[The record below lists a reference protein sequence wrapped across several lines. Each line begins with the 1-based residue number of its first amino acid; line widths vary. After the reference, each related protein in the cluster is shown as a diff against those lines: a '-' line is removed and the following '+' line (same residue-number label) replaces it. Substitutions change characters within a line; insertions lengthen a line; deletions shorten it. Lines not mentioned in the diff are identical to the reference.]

1 VTKDTPRTVR
11 VVDPNPHLDQA
22 RLSVGRLFEIARQ
35 PGKGPTIAALRS
47 ACLFVLDLGIRR
59 EKQPSSIEHDGAGG
73 LILGNPRGKNKA
85 PLKLDAKGNLRIP
98 KGADE
103 IAQMVD
109 EGSAVRVEGGEGE

>member
-1 VTKDTPRTVR
+1 
-11 VVDPNPHLDQA
+11 
-22 RLSVGRLFEIARQ
+22 
-35 PGKGPTIAALRS
+35 
-47 ACLFVLDLGIRR
+47 
-59 EKQPSSIEHDGAGG
+59 